1 MDKNTELL
9 NYIYQNSEMG
19 VDTIKQLI
27 GIVEDNDFNK
37 HLHAQLKEYENINKT
52 AFQKIKEQGHD

>member
-1 MDKNTELL
+1 
-9 NYIYQNSEMG
+9 MG